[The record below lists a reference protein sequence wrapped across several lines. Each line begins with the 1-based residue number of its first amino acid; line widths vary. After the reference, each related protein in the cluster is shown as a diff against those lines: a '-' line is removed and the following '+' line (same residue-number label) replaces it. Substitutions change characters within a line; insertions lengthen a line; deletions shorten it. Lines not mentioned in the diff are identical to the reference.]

1 MLLAAARPF
10 DAEIPAD
17 VPVTIAWAGR
27 DLVLPPWQAET
38 AKRLL
43 PHAEHIMLRGVG
55 HVPMTDDPELIAKVL
70 LQGSAPVATIKPL
83 SAAKAPRKRVARAV
97 KAATA

>member
-1 MLLAAARPF
+1 
-10 DAEIPAD
+10 
-17 VPVTIAWAGR
+17 
-27 DLVLPPWQAET
+27 
-38 AKRLL
+38 
-43 PHAEHIMLRGVG
+43 MLRGVG

-83 SAAKAPRKRVARAV
+83 AAAKAARKRVPRSV